1 MLFVD
6 NKGTTDPRVN
16 LAFEEYLLR
25 YVQEP
30 EPLLLFY
37 INEPSVIIG
46 RNQNT
51 IEEVDTDYVNASGI
65 HIVRR
70 LSGGGAVY
78 HDPGNLNF
86 SFVTQG
92 KDDLHDPRRQVVD
105 FDPVEARLFHHSL
118 QRRPDVHSLDG
129 NGEIRDVFEERDAC
143 ARRRACRGC
152 RN

>member
-51 IEEVDTDYVNASGI
+51 IEEVDTDYVNSSVGSLVAARFTMIRVTSTSAS
-65 HIVRR
+65 
-70 LSGGGAVY
+70 
-78 HDPGNLNF
+78 
-86 SFVTQG
+86 
-92 KDDLHDPRRQVVD
+92 
-105 FDPVEARLFHHSL
+105 
-118 QRRPDVHSLDG
+118 
-129 NGEIRDVFEERDAC
+129 
-143 ARRRACRGC
+143 
-152 RN
+152 